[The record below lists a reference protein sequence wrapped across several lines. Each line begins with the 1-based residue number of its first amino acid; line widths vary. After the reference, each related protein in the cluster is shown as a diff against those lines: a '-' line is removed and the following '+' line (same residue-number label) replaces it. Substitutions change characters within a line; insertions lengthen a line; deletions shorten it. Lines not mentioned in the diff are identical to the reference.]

1 VIRQVPLNSARRR
14 NPLSVSLLAILAPA
28 FALPAFAQEAEA
40 PTNLDRITV
49 TGSNIP
55 RTNTET
61 PSPVQVVTRQDIDRT
76 GKTSVAEYLQTLT
89 SDGSGSIPKT
99 FGNGFAGG
107 GAGISL
113 RGLGAGS
120 TLVLLNGRRMAT
132 YGLADDGQKVFT
144 DLSTIPLDAVERV
157 EVLKDGASAIYGS
170 DAIAGVVNII
180 LRTDFTGAI
189 LRGSYGLSDD
199 SDGDSKKATLTAG
212 TGNLA
217 EDGWNAFFS
226 LDVGKTDGIKV
237 SDRSN
242 RKWIG
247 TGDLRPWGYSAGGS
261 QFLGGSITGGG
272 TGGGNSQVGSV
283 FVPGTDPAT
292 LVSLPGCDQRSNVSP
307 QDPGGGCLWDM
318 ADWRDLT
325 PEEKYVNV
333 FGRATFAL
341 GDSAEIYTELGY
353 SKKQTVFHNTPSNVS
368 GAWGYPGGPVN
379 ANSGPGAVVLG
390 VGHPDN
396 PYDEPVR
403 VRYNA
408 ADVGGRVTDN
418 TNEFF
423 RFLAG
428 IKGTWGDWDYDT
440 AYLHSSTNLVNKRTG
455 FLRYS
460 AVQCALGDAACPGG
474 VWNIG
479 LGSEAN
485 PQSLYDYISPE
496 IRAYARSSLDMFDF
510 TASRAIYDLKGG
522 PLSLAFGT
530 EWRRTTNSLTPQTYT
545 DIGDIIGLGYSAY
558 DGTQNVYAGY
568 VELSAPV
575 LETLELSA
583 AARYDKYESGD
594 DALKPK
600 VGFKWNP
607 VDWFA
612 LRGTYAEGFRAPN
625 PAENGDGGLAAF
637 SSALDPV
644 RCPNGTP
651 APGGDQDDCGLQP
664 VAIITTPNP
673 ALKPEESKSYSLG
686 IVLQP
691 TSTTSITV
699 DAWRIKRTDE
709 IAQGSTA
716 DAIANG
722 QVLRD
727 TDLLNGV
734 PGTGTILA
742 INTQYVNANSSE
754 VEGVDTDIRQDIPMG
769 AYGDLRLD
777 LQWSHISKF
786 ERTEGDV
793 THEYA
798 GTHGNCDVTNCIGT
812 PEDRVNFGA
821 TWNYNA
827 WSVSGIVNYIS
838 SIDNTPETGGSKEDT
853 CLNFRADGS
862 PAPGDCTLASFTTFD
877 LSANWKATDVLEIFG
892 SVQNVFDRTAPLDPA
907 TYGAINY
914 NPLHFSGAVGR
925 YFTLG
930 AKVSWN

>member
-1 VIRQVPLNSARRR
+1 MIRHATTTPPRRR
-14 NPLSVSLLAILAPA
+14 TPLFASLLAILAPSA
-28 FALPAFAQEAEA
+28 ALPALAQEAA
-40 PTNLDRITV
+40 TNLDRITV

-76 GKTSVAEYLQTLT
+76 GKTTVAEYLQTLT
-89 SDGSGSIPKT
+89 ADGSGSIPKT

-180 LRTDFTGAI
+180 LRSDFTGAI
-189 LRGSYGLSDD
+189 LRGSYGISEEG
-199 SDGDSKKATLTAG
+199 DGDQKKATLTAG
-212 TGNLA
+212 TGSLA

-226 LDVGKTDGIKV
+226 LDVGESDAIKV
-237 SDRSN
+237 SDRRN
-242 RKWIG
+242 RDWIG

-272 TGGGNSQVGSV
+272 SGGGNSQVGSV
-283 FVPGTDPAT
+283 FDPAT
-292 LVSLPGCDQRSNVSP
+292 GLLVSLPGCDQLSNVSP
-307 QDPGGGCLWDM
+307 QDAGGGCLWDM
-318 ADWRDLT
+318 ANWRDLT
-325 PEEKYVNV
+325 PEEKYANV
-333 FGRATFAL
+333 FGRASFAV
-341 GDSAEIYTELGY
+341 GDNAEIYVEMGY
-353 SKKQTVFHNTPSNVS
+353 SKKKTTFRNTPSNVS

-379 ANSGPGAVVLG
+379 ANSGPGATVLG
-390 VGHPDN
+390 PDHPDN
-396 PYDEPVR
+396 PFPGEAVR

-408 ADVGGRVTDN
+408 ADVGSRVTNN
-418 TNEFF
+418 TNEFI

-428 IKGTWGDWDYDT
+428 VKGTWGEWDYDT
-440 AYLHSSTNLVNKRTG
+440 AYLHSSTSLVNKRSG

-460 AVQCALGDAACPGG
+460 AVQCALSDPACPGG

-479 LGSEAN
+479 LGSDAN
-485 PQSLYDYISPE
+485 PQSLYDFISPE

-510 TASRAIYDLKGG
+510 TASRGLVDLAGG
-522 PLSLAFGT
+522 PLSIAFGT
-530 EWRRTTNSLTPQTYT
+530 EWRRTKNSLTPQSYT

-568 VELSAPV
+568 VELNAPV
-575 LETLELSA
+575 LETLELNA

-594 DALKPK
+594 DAVKPK

-637 SSALDPV
+637 SNALDPV

-651 APGGDQDDCGLQP
+651 APGGTQDDCGLQP

-673 ALKPEESKSYSLG
+673 DLTPEESKSYSLG

-699 DAWRIKRTDE
+699 DAWRIKRTNE

-716 DAIANG
+716 DAIAAGN
-722 QVLRD
+722 VLRD

-734 PGTGTILA
+734 PGTGSILA
-742 INTQYVNANSSE
+742 INTQYVNANSSK
-754 VEGVDTDIRQDIPMG
+754 VEGIDTDIRQDIPLG

-786 ERTEGDV
+786 ERTEGDT

-812 PEDRVNFGA
+812 PKDRVNFGA

-838 SIDNTPETGGSKEDT
+838 SMDNTPETGGSKEDT

-877 LSANWKATDVLEIFG
+877 LSANWKATDILEIFG

-914 NPLHFSGAVGR
+914 NPLHFSGAIGR
-925 YFTLG
+925 YFTVG
-930 AKVSWN
+930 AKVTWN